1 VEDTMDKTAL
11 ITGINGQDS
20 SFLAELLLDKGY
32 KIIGLRRRASTN
44 NLWRL
49 KNILKDPS
57 LEIVEGDMSDAVSI
71 YNIIDKYKPDE
82 IYNLAAMSFVASSF
96 EEPQYTAAV
105 NYIGVINVLEAVRK
119 FSPKSKIYQA
129 STSELLGTA
138 INENGFQNENTIFI
152 PQSPYAISKLAA
164 HHTCRLYRSAY
175 NMFICCG
182 VLFNHEGTRR
192 GEEFVTRKITK
203 WIGDNY
209 SRLKLGYKPILKEE
223 KLNLGN
229 LEASRDFGSSKD
241 YVESMYLMLQ
251 QEVPDDYVIAT
262 GETHTIRELLDVAFG
277 YINIIDWTPYIY
289 INPKFIRPAEVP
301 YLRGDM
307 QKAREKLGWSPTTT
321 FKELIEE
328 MVEADIR
335 KENV

>member
-1 VEDTMDKTAL
+1 MEKVAL
-11 ITGINGQDS
+11 LTGINGQDS
-20 SFLAELLLDKGY
+20 SYLAELLLNKGY
-32 KIIGLRRRASTN
+32 KVIGLKRRASTN
-44 NLWRL
+44 NCWRI
-49 KNILKDPS
+49 KNILKDPL
-57 LEIVEGDMSDAVSI
+57 LEIVEGDMIDAVSI
-71 YNIIDKYKPDE
+71 YNIVDKYKPDE

-96 EEPQYTAAV
+96 EEPQYTAMV
-105 NYIGVINVLEAVRK
+105 NFIGVINVLEAVRK
-119 FSPKSKIYQA
+119 FSPKSKTYQA

-164 HHTCRLYRSAY
+164 HHTCRLYRKAY

-182 VLFNHEGTRR
+182 VLFNHEGKRR

-209 SRLKLGYKPILKEE
+209 DKLRLGYKPITNED

-251 QEVPDDYVIAT
+251 QDTPDDYVIAT
-262 GETHTIRELLDVAFG
+262 GETHTIRELLDVAFN
-277 YINIIDWTPYIY
+277 YINIADWTPYVY
-289 INPKFIRPAEVP
+289 VNPKFIRPAEVP

-307 QKAREKLGWSPTTT
+307 KKAREKLGWSPTTT

>member
-1 VEDTMDKTAL
+1 MDKKVL

-20 SFLAELLLDKGY
+20 SYLAELLLEKGY
-32 KIIGLRRRASTN
+32 KIIGLKRRASTN
-44 NLWRL
+44 NCWRI
-49 KNILKDPS
+49 KHILKDPA
-57 LEIVEGDMSDAVSI
+57 LEIVEGDMADAVSI
-71 YNIIDKYKPDE
+71 YNIVDKYKPDE

-96 EEPQYTAAV
+96 EEPQYTANV
-105 NYIGVINVLEAVRK
+105 NYIGVINILEAVRK
-119 FSPKSKIYQA
+119 FSPTSKIYQA

-164 HHTCRLYRSAY
+164 HHTCRLYRKAY

-182 VLFNHEGTRR
+182 VLFNHEGVRR

-209 SRLKLGYKPILKEE
+209 NKINMGYRPILNEE

-251 QEVPDDYVIAT
+251 QETPDDYVIAT
-262 GETHTIRELLDVAFG
+262 GETHTIKELLDVAFN
-277 YINIIDWTPYIY
+277 YINIKDWTPYVY
-289 INPKFIRPAEVP
+289 VNPKFMRPAEVP

-307 QKAREKLGWSPTTT
+307 SKAREKLGWSPKTT
-321 FKELIEE
+321 FRELIEE

>member
-1 VEDTMDKTAL
+1 
-11 ITGINGQDS
+11 
-20 SFLAELLLDKGY
+20 
-32 KIIGLRRRASTN
+32 
-44 NLWRL
+44 
-49 KNILKDPS
+49 
-57 LEIVEGDMSDAVSI
+57 
-71 YNIIDKYKPDE
+71 
-82 IYNLAAMSFVASSF
+82 
-96 EEPQYTAAV
+96 
-105 NYIGVINVLEAVRK
+105 
-119 FSPKSKIYQA
+119 
-129 STSELLGTA
+129 
-138 INENGFQNENTIFI
+138 
-152 PQSPYAISKLAA
+152 
-164 HHTCRLYRSAY
+164 
-175 NMFICCG
+175 MFICCG
-182 VLFNHEGTRR
+182 VLFNHEGPRR

-251 QEVPDDYVIAT
+251 QDIPDDYVIAT

-277 YINIIDWTPYIY
+277 YINITDWTPYIY

-307 QKAREKLGWSPTTT
+307 QKAREKLGWSPKTT

>member
-1 VEDTMDKTAL
+1 MDKTAL

>member
-1 VEDTMDKTAL
+1 MDKTAL
-11 ITGINGQDS
+11 ITGINGQDG

-32 KIIGLRRRASTN
+32 KVIGLRRRASTN
-44 NLWRL
+44 NFWRL

-57 LEIVEGDMSDAVSI
+57 LEIVEGDMSDAISI

-96 EEPQYTAAV
+96 EEPQYTSAV

-129 STSELLGTA
+129 SSSELLGTA
-138 INENGFQNENTIFI
+138 INDNGFQNENTVFI

-209 SRLKLGYKPILKEE
+209 SRLKLGYKPLLNEE

-251 QEVPDDYVIAT
+251 QDIPDDYVIAT

-277 YINIIDWTPYIY
+277 YINIRDWTPYVY

-307 QKAREKLGWSPTTT
+307 QKAREKLGWSPKTT